1 MVKIG
6 LFRFPLK
13 LFGGVFK
20 TYGNGGWCHDLA
32 FFCSRSPHLFIKA
45 LNDLVTL
52 GLIGWM
58 PKLWHA
64 S

>member
-6 LFRFPLK
+6 LFHFPLK

-32 FFCSRSPHLFIKA
+32 FFFKVPSSFYQSIE
-45 LNDLVTL
+45 
-52 GLIGWM
+52 
-58 PKLWHA
+58 
-64 S
+64 